1 MVDRSKCDA
10 TASPARRC
18 VEAAL
23 PSAPGLRQAGSMTD
37 RSADIVVVGG
47 AAIGS
52 AIAYFLKRG
61 GFRGSVAVVEMDP
74 SYQWCAS
81 GRAVAGIRQQF
92 STPENI
98 RLSQFGV
105 GFFKGI
111 KSEFGSE
118 ADVSFRERGYMVMAT
133 PEGRPVLEAN
143 IALQRRLGADTELL
157 EPDEIARRFP
167 WLSTEGLGAAGW
179 GRSGEGWIDP
189 ASLVQLLRKSAIAR
203 GASYIADEV
212 VGIDMTGGRIK
223 GVRLAS
229 GGGIATGIIVCAAG
243 WHSAKVAR
251 MAGLDL
257 PVRPRKR
264 YVFVVDCP
272 SPLPGAGLMIDPSGL
287 YFRPEG
293 NTFLTGIA
301 PPEDQDPDAEDFDI
315 DHDQFETEIWPRLA
329 ARVPAMETLK
339 VRNAWCCHYDV
350 NTLDHNALLGS
361 HPELPSFLL
370 ACGFSGHGLQH
381 APGVGRAI
389 AELIMHGAYR
399 TIDVTRLGFARV
411 QRNAP
416 LREANV
422 Y

>member
-1 MVDRSKCDA
+1 
-10 TASPARRC
+10 
-18 VEAAL
+18 
-23 PSAPGLRQAGSMTD
+23 MTD
-37 RSADIVVVGG
+37 RSADIVIIGG

-52 AIAYFLKRG
+52 AIAYFLQRE
-61 GFRGSVAVVEMDP
+61 GFRGRLVVVEKDP

-111 KSEFGSE
+111 RNEFG
-118 ADVSFRERGYMVMAT
+118 ADADIAFRERGYMVMAT
-133 PEGRPVLEAN
+133 PQGRPTLETN
-143 IALQRRLGADTELL
+143 IALQRSLGADTELL

-167 WLSTEGLGAAGW
+167 WLSIEGLGAAGW

-189 ASLVQLLRKSAIAR
+189 ASLVQLLRKAAIAR
-203 GASYIADEV
+203 GADYIADEV
-212 VGIDMTGGRIK
+212 IGLDVTGGRIES
-223 GVRLAS
+223 VRLS
-229 GGGIATGIIVCAAG
+229 NGGRIATSTVVCAAG
-243 WHSAKVAR
+243 WHSAKIAR
-251 MAGLDL
+251 MAGLEI

-272 SPLPGAGLMIDPSGL
+272 TPLPGAGLMIDPSGL

-293 NTFLTGIA
+293 TTFLTGIA

-315 DHDQFETEIWPRLA
+315 DHDQFESEIWPRLA
-329 ARVPAMETLK
+329 ERVPAMETLK

-361 HPELPSFLL
+361 HPEMPSFLL

-381 APGVGRAI
+381 SPGVGRGI
-389 AELIMHGAYR
+389 AELIVHGAYR

-411 QRNAP
+411 VSRRP

>member
-1 MVDRSKCDA
+1 M
-10 TASPARRC
+10 TA
-18 VEAAL
+18 
-23 PSAPGLRQAGSMTD
+23 
-37 RSADIVVVGG
+37 RSADIVIIGG

-52 AIAYFLKRG
+52 AIAYFLRRG
-61 GFRGSVAVVEMDP
+61 GFRGRVAVVEKDP

-98 RLSQFGV
+98 RLSQFGI

-111 KSEFGSE
+111 RSEFGE
-118 ADVSFRERGYMVMAT
+118 DADIAFRERGYLVMAT
-133 PEGRPVLEAN
+133 PEGRPTLEAN
-143 IALQRRLGADTELL
+143 IAVQQRLGADTELL
-157 EPDEIARRFP
+157 EPDEIAHRFP
-167 WLSTEGLGAAGW
+167 WLSVEGLGAAGW

-189 ASLVQLLRKSAIAR
+189 ASLVQLLRKSAIAA
-203 GASYIADEV
+203 GIDYISDEV
-212 VGIDMTGGRIK
+212 VGIDVTGGR
-223 GVRLAS
+223 VAAVHLA
-229 GGGIATGIIVCAAG
+229 GGDRIATGTAICAAG

-251 MAGLDL
+251 MAGLDI

-272 SPLPGAGLMIDPSGL
+272 ASLPGAGLMIDPSGL

-293 NTFLTGIA
+293 RTFLTGIA
-301 PPEDQDPDAEDFDI
+301 PPEDQDFDAEDFDI
-315 DHDQFETEIWPRLA
+315 DHDQFEREIWPRLA
-329 ARVPAMETLK
+329 MRVPAMETLK
-339 VRNAWCCHYDV
+339 VRNAWCCHYDI

-361 HPELPSFLL
+361 HPDIPSMLF

-381 APGVGRAI
+381 SPGVGRAM
-389 AELIMHGAYR
+389 AELIVHGAYR
-399 TIDVTRLGFARV
+399 TIDVSRLGFARIG
-411 QRNAP
+411 RNAP

>member
-1 MVDRSKCDA
+1 
-10 TASPARRC
+10 
-18 VEAAL
+18 
-23 PSAPGLRQAGSMTD
+23 MTD
-37 RSADIVVVGG
+37 RTADIVLIGG

-52 AIAYFLKRG
+52 AIAYFLKRD
-61 GFRGSVAVVEMDP
+61 GFRGRVAVIEKDP

-111 KSEFGSE
+111 RAEFGGD
-118 ADVSFRERGYMVMAT
+118 ADVAFRERGYMVMAT
-133 PEGRPVLEAN
+133 PEGRPILEAN
-143 IALQRRLGADTELL
+143 IALQQRLGADTELL
-157 EPDEIARRFP
+157 EPGEIERRFP
-167 WLSTEGLGAAGW
+167 WLSIKGLGAAGW

-203 GASYIADEV
+203 GADYIADEANAIEV
-212 VGIDMTGGRIK
+212 RNGRIE

-229 GGGIATGIIVCAAG
+229 GGHIATGTVICAAG
-243 WHSAKVAR
+243 WHSSKVAR

-272 SPLPGAGLMIDPSGL
+272 TPLPGAGLMIDPSGL

-293 NTFLTGIA
+293 TTFLTGIA

-315 DHDQFETEIWPRLA
+315 DHDQFESEIWPRLA
-329 ARVPAMETLK
+329 ERVPAMETLK

-381 APGVGRAI
+381 SPGVGRAI
-389 AELIMHGAYR
+389 AELVIHGAYR

-411 QRNAP
+411 QQNAP